1 MEPTRLQEI
10 FDAKKLRVAERRANT
25 VLPALIEAAL
35 QRRGA
40 AEDHRLRKALSGRGV
55 NIIAE
60 IKRASPSRGV
70 IKENVDAAATARAY
84 EIGGAKAVSVLT
96 EEDYFKGSMDDL
108 LAARDAVGLP
118 VLQKDF
124 VFDEYQIYEAA
135 AAGADAVLLIVAMLD
150 DETLASLHYVAEDRL
165 GMDALVEVHDLGELE
180 RAQRI
185 GARLIG
191 VNNRNLKTFDVSLDI
206 SRDLIASAPAGAVMV
221 AESGLKN
228 REDIMDLKN
237 RGFSGFLIGETL
249 MRSPDPEQTLND
261 LARTTKVKICGITN
275 LQDALFA
282 ANAGA
287 DALGFNFYEKS
298 SRYISPGKAADI
310 AKQLPH
316 STLRVG
322 VFVNEELDNI
332 ISTVSTVGLDAIQLH
347 GNEPSEFVGA
357 LRSRVS
363 QRVIKV
369 FRVSGDFNPENV
381 LEYDMDTIFLDAY
394 SAAEF
399 GGTGEIFDWE
409 IARRVRELGLK
420 IYLAGGLSPENV
432 AEAIRSVRPYGVD
445 ACSCLE
451 RAPGLK
457 DNIKVQ
463 AFIEAA
469 KGV

>member
-1 MEPTRLQEI
+1 MKPTILQEI
-10 FDAKKLRVAERRANT
+10 FEAKKLRVADRRANT

-35 QRRGA
+35 QRRAPAG
-40 AEDHRLRKALSGRGV
+40 DHRLRTALSGKDI

-60 IKRASPSRGV
+60 IKRASPSKGL
-70 IKENVDAAATARAY
+70 IKDNVDAAATARIY
-84 EIGGAKAVSVLT
+84 EGAGAKAISVLT

-108 LAARDAVGLP
+108 RSVRDAVGLP

-124 VFDEYQIYEAA
+124 IFDEFQIYEAA

-150 DETLASLHYVAEDRL
+150 DETLANLHEIAENRL
-165 GMDALVEVHDLGELE
+165 GMDALVEVHNHEELE
-180 RAQRI
+180 RARRI

-206 SRDLIASAPAGAVMV
+206 SRDLVRSAPAGAVMV
-221 AESGLKN
+221 AESGLKS
-228 REDIMDLKN
+228 RDDIMNLKN
-237 RGFSGFLIGETL
+237 RGFKGFLIGETL
-249 MRSPDPEQTLND
+249 MRSPDPGQTLND

-275 LQDALFA
+275 LEDALFA
-282 ANAGA
+282 ADHGA

-298 SRYISPGKAADI
+298 PRYISPGKAADI
-310 AKQLPH
+310 VKHLPH
-316 STLRVG
+316 GTLRVG
-322 VFVNEELDNI
+322 VFVNEDPDKI

-347 GNEPSEFVGA
+347 GNEPPEFVRA
-357 LRSRVS
+357 LRGRVS

-369 FRVSGDFNPENV
+369 FRVSGDFSAENV

-394 SAAEF
+394 SAAEY

-409 IARRVRELGLK
+409 IARRVGELGPK

-432 AEAIRSVRPYGVD
+432 AGAIRSVLPYGVD

-451 RAPGLK
+451 REKGLK
-457 DNIKVQ
+457 DNIKVK

-469 KGV
+469 KGI

>member
-1 MEPTRLQEI
+1 MELTKLQEI
-10 FDAKKLRVAERRANT
+10 FDTKKLRVADRRANT
-25 VLPALIEAAL
+25 VLPALIEAAF

-40 AEDHRLRKALSGRGV
+40 AVDHHLREALNGNGI

-60 IKRASPSRGV
+60 IKRASPSRGI
-70 IKENVDAAATARAY
+70 IKDNVDPAAIARIY
-84 EIGGAKAVSVLT
+84 ENGGAKAISVLT
-96 EEDYFKGSMDDL
+96 EEDHFNGSMDDL
-108 LAARDAVGLP
+108 RAARDAVSLP

-124 VFDEYQIYEAA
+124 IFDEFQIYEAA

-150 DETLASLHYVAEDRL
+150 DETLANLHGIAEDRL
-165 GMDALVEVHDLGELE
+165 GMDALVEVHDRLELE
-180 RAQRI
+180 RSLSL

-206 SRDLIASAPAGAVMV
+206 SRDLARSAPAGAVMV
-221 AESGLKN
+221 AESGLKS
-228 REDIMDLKN
+228 REDIMELKN
-237 RGFSGFLIGETL
+237 LGFNGFLIGETL
-249 MRSPDPEQTLND
+249 MRSPDPEKTLKD

-275 LQDALFA
+275 LEDALFA
-282 ANAGA
+282 ADHGA

-298 SRYISPGKAADI
+298 PRYISPGKAADI
-310 AKQLPH
+310 AKHLPD

-322 VFVNEELDNI
+322 VFVNEDLDKI

-347 GNEPSEFVGA
+347 GNEPPEFIQA
-357 LRSRVS
+357 LRSRIS

-369 FRVSGDFNPENV
+369 FRVSRDFNPEIV

-394 SAAEF
+394 SAAEY

-409 IARRVRELGLK
+409 IARRVQELGPK

-432 AEAIRSVRPYGVD
+432 ADAIRAVRPYGVD

-451 RAPGLK
+451 REHGLK
-457 DNIKVQ
+457 DNIKVK